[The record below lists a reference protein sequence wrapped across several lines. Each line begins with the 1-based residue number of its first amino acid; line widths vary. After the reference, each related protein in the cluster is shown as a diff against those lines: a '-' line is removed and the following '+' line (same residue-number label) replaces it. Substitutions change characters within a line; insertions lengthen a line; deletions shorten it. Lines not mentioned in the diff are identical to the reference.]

1 MSNEPSALAGRQSL
15 LQQKPRQRYGCAC
28 TCDNAWQNGARCSQG
43 ALCLYIADTHVKLT
57 HYRCDTQTLIMH
69 ALPLHQLCMIASAV
83 HEQVSKHAPA
93 VQAAEEHEAAEAAT
107 DLVIR
112 LGLAAFAVSA
122 YIKTVLCPSM
132 SSYTPR
138 MSSASLVRHPA

>member
-1 MSNEPSALAGRQSL
+1 
-15 LQQKPRQRYGCAC
+15 
-28 TCDNAWQNGARCSQG
+28 
-43 ALCLYIADTHVKLT
+43 
-57 HYRCDTQTLIMH
+57 MH

-83 HEQVSKHAPA
+83 HEQVSRHAPA

-138 MSSASLVRHPA
+138 MSSASLVCHPA